1 MATTYTRRIN
11 LYINGKEVKND
22 IASIKGAM
30 AKLINEQARMTLG
43 SKEYYAHAAKI
54 KQLKGIMQ
62 EHQRSLN
69 DTQKSWMSLNK
80 MADAFNK
87 YQSLFLG
94 FVGSLAGVVLSV
106 KSAVNAYAMFE
117 DKLADVIKTTG
128 LTKEQVIKLNDEL
141 KKIDTRSS
149 QEDLLNLARVAGKL
163 GITAEDEILGFVR
176 AADQI
181 RVALTED
188 LGGDVEDSINQ
199 LGKLVDIFKLKDQFG
214 IEQSLLKVGSAI
226 NSLGAAGTANEGYM
240 VEFSKR
246 VAGIAPGAGISIQN
260 ILGLGATL
268 DELGQTAEVSGT
280 VFSQVITGMF
290 KDVPTYAK
298 MAGMS
303 VGDFNKLLS
312 QDANEAFI
320 KVLEGARSSG
330 EGFGAMAKSLDGL
343 GLDGARATAVIGVL
357 ADNTAKM
364 REKQAL
370 ANKEFAAGISLT
382 NEFNTKNKTAQAEL
396 EKAKE
401 KFAELSVELGKKLTP
416 AYTAVISK
424 ARLMIELISTLADF
438 FTKHGRAIATVITTI
453 VAYTAVV
460 KIMAL
465 WEARKNKEIGIGLV
479 LSKLQLFWTNAI
491 KGATLLAAAAQALL
505 TGNITRASAAMRVFN
520 TVTKLSPI
528 GILVSLLTTA
538 VTAFFLFKNKA
549 EDATKSQKKFND
561 EIKRGN
567 DLQNQNKTLEER
579 LSVMKLLSKE
589 QLSTLKGD
597 IETQLSYEDDFHAT
611 LLSKLKTALEEDQT
625 LRELNERATQKGLTE
640 IQKINLAAQVN
651 ARKEAI
657 ARDLE
662 EENKGNKKRLNSL
675 KNHLQNVNKELSV
688 RPKDPGTDNG
698 DPDGGGD
705 LTKERKEQ
713 LEKFN
718 EFLEKQADEQ
728 YEAFMEYFHKA
739 GADGFDAFINAFEEK
754 AREKDIIN
762 DALKSQ
768 KEEQPNDPA
777 FDYALQKF
785 AETEQGKI
793 NILNAQH
800 KSGIIGEKEYQ
811 DKLSAIHKE
820 AEDDREATREQ
831 NMEKA
836 QQVTAMASNFVS
848 AMMDFELEKAGDNEE
863 KKAQI
868 RKKYAGIQFATTAAQ
883 IIIDTAAAVMKA
895 LAQLGPI
902 AGPIAAALMSA
913 TGVAQ
918 LAIANE
924 QRKKMASGDGY
935 AEGGFTGSGKENE
948 PAGIVHGG
956 EFVASAP
963 AVQNPTIRPVL
974 DIIDQAQRSGTVA
987 NVNLDEQLGEPAQP
1001 APGDQKENANPGQ
1014 KLVTARILV
1023 PGTVD
1028 SPAGESMGSI
1038 PAVEKQNNEPLG
1050 LQHPDV
1056 VEIPGESVSHSA
1068 ATDPGQK
1075 LVTAGIL
1082 VPGTVDSPD
1091 GESMGSIPAVENE
1104 TAEPSILKIPTGNL
1118 DEGFSAGGFTS
1129 PGKTE
1134 EPAGIVHKGEWVA
1147 PNWLLSNPH
1156 TKMII
1161 NSLEQI
1167 RRHKV
1172 NINPSLV
1179 TGKIPFATGGYS
1191 ATPNVSSNDVSLA
1204 DAELKELIRKN
1215 IEVNERMLQWKPK
1228 VYTELIKKDLETLER
1243 IDRNRSL

>member
-69 DTQKSWMSLNK
+69 DTQKSWMSLSK
-80 MADAFNK
+80 MADSFNK

-106 KSAVNAYAMFE
+106 KSAVNAYSMFE
-117 DKLADVIKTTG
+117 DKLADVMKTTG
-128 LTKEQVIKLNDEL
+128 LTKDQVVKLNDEL

-163 GITAEDEILGFVR
+163 GITAENDILGFVR

-280 VFSQVITGMF
+280 VFSQVISKMF
-290 KDVPTYAK
+290 TDVPTYAK
-298 MAGMS
+298 LAGMS
-303 VGDFNKLLS
+303 VDDFNKILS

-320 KVLEGARSSG
+320 KVLEGAKSSG
-330 EGFGAMAKSLDGL
+330 QGFGDMAASFQEL
-343 GLDGARATAVIGVL
+343 GLDGTRATAVLGVL
-357 ADNTAKM
+357 ADNITKL

-370 ANKEFAAGISLT
+370 SNKEFASGISLT
-382 NEFNTKNKTAQAEL
+382 NEFNVKNNTAQAEL
-396 EKAKE
+396 EKAKK
-401 KFAELSVELGKKLTP
+401 KFAELAVELGKKLTP

-424 ARLMIELISTLADF
+424 ARLMVEIISGLTDF
-438 FTKHGRAIATVITTI
+438 FIKHGRAILIAITSI
-453 VAYTAVV
+453 VAYTAAT
-460 KIMAL
+460 KIMVL
-465 WEARKNKEIGIGLV
+465 WEARSNKEKGIGLA
-479 LSKLQLFWTNAI
+479 LSKLQTIAYNVQFAAI
-491 KGATLLAAAAQALL
+491 ALGNTIISLL
-505 TGNITRASAAMRVFN
+505 TGNLKKAAISFRAFSAA
-520 TVTKLSPI
+520 LSANPI
-528 GILVSLLTTA
+528 GIIVTLLTTA
-538 VTAFFLFKNKA
+538 ATAFFIFKNKA

-561 EIKRGN
+561 EIQRGN
-567 DLQNQNKTLEER
+567 ELQNQNKTLEER

-597 IETQLSYEDDFHAT
+597 LEAQISYEDDFHAT
-611 LLSKLKTALEEDQT
+611 LLGKLKTSLGEDQK
-625 LRELNERATQKGLTE
+625 LRELNESATQKGLTE
-640 IQKINLAAQVN
+640 IQKINLAAQIN

-662 EENKGNKKRLNSL
+662 EENKGNSKRLNSL
-675 KNHLQNVNKELSV
+675 KKHLQNVNKELSA
-688 RPKDPGTDNG
+688 RPKDPNDPNG
-698 DPDGGGD
+698 SPDGGGD
-705 LTKERKEQ
+705 LIEERKKQ

-739 GADGFDAFINAFEEK
+739 GADSFEAFMEAFEEK
-754 AREKDIIN
+754 AKEKDIIN
-762 DALKSQ
+762 EALKSQ
-768 KEEQPNDPA
+768 KEEEAKDPA
-777 FDYALQKF
+777 FDYALEKF

-793 NILNAQH
+793 NILAAQR
-800 KSGIIGEKEYQ
+800 KSGIIGEQEYQ

-820 AEDDREATREQ
+820 AEDKRAATKEQ
-831 NMEKA
+831 NMERA
-836 QQVTAMASNFVS
+836 QQITAMASNFVS

-868 RKKYAGIQFATTAAQ
+868 RRKYAGIQFAATASQ
-883 IIIDTAAAVMKA
+883 IIVDTAAAIMKA

-902 AGPIAAALMSA
+902 AGPIAAALMGA
-913 TGVAQ
+913 TGAAQ
-918 LAIANE
+918 LAIANA
-924 QRKKMASGDGY
+924 QRKKMASGKGF
-935 AEGGFTGSGKENE
+935 AEGGYTGSGQEN
-948 PAGIVHGG
+948 
-956 EFVASAP
+956 
-963 AVQNPTIRPVL
+963 
-974 DIIDQAQRSGTVA
+974 
-987 NVNLDEQLGEPAQP
+987 
-1001 APGDQKENANPGQ
+1001 
-1014 KLVTARILV
+1014 
-1023 PGTVD
+1023 
-1028 SPAGESMGSI
+1028 
-1038 PAVEKQNNEPLG
+1038 
-1050 LQHPDV
+1050 
-1056 VEIPGESVSHSA
+1056 
-1068 ATDPGQK
+1068 
-1075 LVTAGIL
+1075 
-1082 VPGTVDSPD
+1082 
-1091 GESMGSIPAVENE
+1091 
-1104 TAEPSILKIPTGNL
+1104 
-1118 DEGFSAGGFTS
+1118 
-1129 PGKTE
+1129 

-1147 PNWLLSNPH
+1147 PKWLLGNPQA
-1156 TKMII
+1156 KMII
-1161 NSLEQI
+1161 DSLEQL
-1167 RRHKV
+1167 RRNKV
-1172 NINPSLV
+1172 NLNPALSA
-1179 TGKIPFATGGYS
+1179 GRIPFASGGFATNTTASVPSIS
-1191 ATPNVSSNDVSLA
+1191 AE
-1204 DAELKELIRKN
+1204 DAQGLTRA
-1215 IEVNERMLQWKPK
+1215 IEKLMVWKPK
-1228 VYTELIKKDLETLER
+1228 VYTELIKKDLETLDR
-1243 IDRNRSL
+1243 IDKNRSL